1 MIKSTMIIGK
11 WVHGVERP
19 HVRRTGSDCHEKP
32 GDEDRQLIFQIQFS
46 NLEYKELGL
55 EGLIVIFKY
64 MASVQLHQNYL

>member
-1 MIKSTMIIGK
+1 MEWKDLTS
-11 WVHGVERP
+11 EEQ
-19 HVRRTGSDCHEKP
+19 GSDCQEQP

-64 MASVQLHQNYL
+64 LASVQLHQNHL